1 MLDRKN
7 RIYHQQNYLK
17 IIFKSWKILFC
28 HLLASPHSIHISLIL
43 ITFDNRILTCKLG
56 ISFMFFPSTTTHTLL
71 TNFLALLTRNTMGKF
86 NKGDFHDSMKIFT
99 YVCSCNTGRCTIR
112 VKGQWWGQS
121 LKNFLLSFFF
131 VAKIMIWRTPWKFLW
146 KRKKKKGALA
156 FVRRFD
162 SKRFFFSKGG
172 VRLGH
177 HN

>member
-7 RIYHQQNYLK
+7 RIYHQQNYLVG
-17 IIFKSWKILFC
+17 KSWLVC

-146 KRKKKKGALA
+146 KRKKRSLGVCSAFWLKEILLFKGWC
-156 FVRRFD
+156 
-162 SKRFFFSKGG
+162 
-172 VRLGH
+172 
-177 HN
+177 